1 MSIDAG
7 TPRPI
12 RADARRNR
20 ARVLEAARECFA
32 RSGNEAQM
40 DDIAAA
46 AGVGVGT
53 VYRHFATKDALV
65 AALADEHFEAEDAV
79 AAAALQIEDPW
90 AAFSCFIRN
99 GAQVMAEN
107 RAIGEVAADRP
118 EVMKNAALGADI
130 RFGFFGKVEA
140 LIDRAKQV
148 GALRADFEL
157 EDIPAI
163 MCSLGSLQISRGA
176 YANWRRLLEIVLD
189 GLRATDGSK
198 LPPLTERIPRSASR
212 GS

>member
-1 MSIDAG
+1 MSIE
-7 TPRPI
+7 TSPRKPI

-20 ARVLEAARECFA
+20 ARVLKAARECFA
-32 RSGNEAQM
+32 RAGNEAQM
-40 DDIAAA
+40 DDIATA

-65 AALADEHFEAEDAV
+65 AALADEHFEAEAAA
-79 AAAALQIEDPW
+79 AAAALEIEDPW
-90 AAFSCFIRN
+90 EAFSCFVRN

-107 RAIGEVAADRP
+107 RAIAEVAADRP
-118 EVMKNAALGADI
+118 EVMKDAAVAADI
-130 RFGFFGKVEA
+130 QFGFFGTVQT
-140 LIDRAKQV
+140 LIDRAQEV
-148 GALRADFEL
+148 GALRGDFEL

-189 GLRATDGSK
+189 GLRATDGSE
-198 LPPLTERIPRSASR
+198 LPSVIERIPRSATRS
-212 GS
+212 S